1 MAVSLCGALSPVEGH
16 SSSPKLYKA
25 VENFMPSHD
34 GELGLRQGDVVSS
47 VKELGNGWS
56 LGRNDN
62 ADSRVGI
69 FPSRYVRP
77 LPTFVAIPKVPLA
90 VHRGD
95 VSNERAKRTS
105 GRRKIKEID
114 ELNLNLSV
122 CNDAEKVPDHENYLE
137 HEPPAVTEQDRV
149 KLKVTSPIAKRL
161 HPHNKDLAN
170 SFSVTEPDSVISTPR
185 RGKEFISGQ
194 KPHMVVK
201 PNQDKLF
208 DESFERIDD
217 VPPTS
222 QDDDRSNYQR
232 LNSWRDQVEDQLFL
246 PNLSQR
252 LVNTGLSNGR
262 STSLLDLPARCD
274 SLGTPLALLP
284 SGAMPPSMTLMDL
297 DVSQQQHYY
306 SVDQSPTTAAAVAT
320 PMRRF
325 GRPPPTETKR
335 FCVDYRALT
344 ATTASSSAV
353 DLSSSNSTA
362 GVRHKAILKP
372 RNQRVADSNAQHV
385 YYADNTNGHNKSC
398 RLVACVST
406 GLTIGVLVFFWMFYH
421 MDYNYTVSAIFAV
434 ILTVL
439 LCLLLSLSR
448 MVRCVAALLLP
459 SLCTARGRAA
469 FTVFL
474 FGFLL
479 SGPVGNIYVN
489 MAEISR
495 SMSCS
500 AEQSYR
506 QTILLLEPFDAM
518 MDQLNRTIVSL
529 QDAAHNVSRGL
540 EPLDHGLERVEL
552 DVYNGNVQLYGTR
565 KVKARVEQNIT

>member
-1 MAVSLCGALSPVEGH
+1 
-16 SSSPKLYKA
+16 
-25 VENFMPSHD
+25 MPSHD
-34 GELGLRQGDVVSS
+34 GELGLRVGDLVIS

-62 ADSRVGI
+62 ADSSCRVGI
-69 FPSRYVRP
+69 FPSRNVRP
-77 LPTFVAIPKVPLA
+77 LPTFVAIPKVPSA
-90 VHRGD
+90 VHRGGASD
-95 VSNERAKRTS
+95 EEHARKSN
-105 GRRKIKEID
+105 GRRKLKEIN
-114 ELNLNLSV
+114 ELTMKLSV
-122 CNDAEKVPDHENYLE
+122 CNNREKVPDHENDLNQE
-137 HEPPAVTEQDRV
+137 SPALTEQNRV
-149 KLKVTSPIAKRL
+149 RSKATSPVARRL
-161 HPHNKDLAN
+161 HPHSKDPAN
-170 SFSVTEPDSVISTPR
+170 SFSVAEPDSIISTPK
-185 RGKEFISGQ
+185 RGRPGQ

-208 DESFERIDD
+208 DDSFERIDD
-217 VPPTS
+217 VVPIRR
-222 QDDDRSNYQR
+222 QDDVQPDYQCV
-232 LNSWRDQVEDQLFL
+232 NSWGDQAEELYLPVDSAGQRPAN
-246 PNLSQR
+246 PNLW
-252 LVNTGLSNGR
+252 NWR
-262 STSLLDLPARCD
+262 SLSLLDMPTRCGGGGSD
-274 SLGTPLALLP
+274 SLGT
-284 SGAMPPSMTLMDL
+284 SGAIPPSMTLMEL
-297 DVSQQQHYY
+297 DSAASHQQDYY
-306 SVDQSPTTAAAVAT
+306 SVDQSPTASVVT
-320 PMRRF
+320 PMRRL

-353 DLSSSNSTA
+353 DLSSSNSV

-372 RNQRVADSNAQHV
+372 RKQRVADSNAQHV
-385 YYADNTNGHNKSC
+385 YYADSTSGHKKSC
-398 RLVACVST
+398 RLVGSVGA

-421 MDYNYTVSAIFAV
+421 MDYNHMVSAIFAV
-434 ILTVL
+434 LLTVL

-506 QTILLLEPFDAM
+506 QTLLLLEPFDAM
-518 MDQLNRTIVSL
+518 MEQLNRTIVSL

-552 DVYNGNVQLYGTR
+552 DVNNGNVQLHGTR
-565 KVKARVEQNIT
+565 KVYI